1 VSHVIESSQSAVLTL
16 SLLLNDSHPSRRVQR
31 NCKPNLIVCS
41 SIDAAQWFMVYC
53 VTLETCILHC
63 SRATFMT
70 EFAKIVIT
78 FSDFDL
84 SKLSKVLVKICCKQ
98 CLNVVNHVTR
108 IKRFNFRRFGASCT
122 NIVVVFNIYKIIRKD
137 V

>member
-1 VSHVIESSQSAVLTL
+1 M
-16 SLLLNDSHPSRRVQR
+16 
-31 NCKPNLIVCS
+31 
-41 SIDAAQWFMVYC
+41 FYC

-63 SRATFMT
+63 SGATLMT
-70 EFAKIVIT
+70 EFAQSVIT
-78 FSDFDL
+78 FSDIDL

-108 IKRFNFRRFGASCT
+108 IKRFNFRCFGASCT
-122 NIVVVFNIYKIIRKD
+122 NIVVVFNIYKIIRKY